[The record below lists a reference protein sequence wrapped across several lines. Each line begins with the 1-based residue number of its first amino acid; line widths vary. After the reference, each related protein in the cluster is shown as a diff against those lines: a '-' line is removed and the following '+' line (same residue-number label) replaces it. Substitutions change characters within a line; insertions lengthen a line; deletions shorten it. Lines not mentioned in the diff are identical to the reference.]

1 MDKRLA
7 IEIEDLKPG
16 AELDDAQ
23 LRAVV
28 GAQKPVMLVASTC
41 HISGGVDCD

>member
-1 MDKRLA
+1 MDKRLE
-7 IEIEDLKPG
+7 IEIADLTPG
-16 AELDDAQ
+16 TELGDDQ

-28 GAQKPVMLVASTC
+28 GAQRPNQVASTC

>member
-1 MDKRLA
+1 MDKRVE
-7 IEIEDLKPG
+7 IEIEDLQPG

-28 GAQKPVMLVASTC
+28 GAQMPRQAVASTC

>member
-1 MDKRLA
+1 MDKRLE
-7 IEIEDLKPG
+7 IEIKDLKPG
-16 AELDDAQ
+16 AELDDEQ

-28 GAQKPVMLVASTC
+28 GAQRPNQVASTC

>member
-1 MDKRLA
+1 MDKRLQ
-7 IEIEDLKPG
+7 IKIEDLKPG
-16 AELDDAQ
+16 AELDDEQ

-28 GAQKPVMLVASTC
+28 GAMRPPVASTC